1 MTEVLAC
8 AQQPLLTYLL
18 EVLIVDD
25 APSGC
30 VIKKSNGRC
39 HLMVKTTREEFQKI
53 QRQMPSG
60 ALNELKLQQ
69 LARDSQREKEGAAIK
84 NNK

>member
-39 HLMVKTTREEFQKI
+39 RLMVKTTREEF
-53 QRQMPSG
+53 P
-60 ALNELKLQQ
+60 
-69 LARDSQREKEGAAIK
+69 EGK
-84 NNK
+84 RRCSHKKHQEGNFKGESE

>member
-25 APSGC
+25 APSHRKEPFFLFERC
-30 VIKKSNGRC
+30 VMKKINGRC
-39 HLMVKTTREEFQKI
+39 HLNFI
-53 QRQMPSG
+53 
-60 ALNELKLQQ
+60 LNLQLQQ
-69 LARDSQREKEGAAIK
+69 LIDSIHLQKT
-84 NNK
+84 

>member
-39 HLMVKTTREEFQKI
+39 HLHSR
-53 QRQMPSG
+53 
-60 ALNELKLQQ
+60 LNLELQQ
-69 LARDSQREKEGAAIK
+69 LQQRHKITTKGK
-84 NNK
+84 NGEFIS